1 MRTFESKDMSKKP
14 QLKEGEFHP
23 DAWAR
28 FEKFIRDVAKAGP
41 QHRKPKTKARK
52 SPVQRTKSK
61 QMPTKSRDWLEA
73 ECLRLARLVL
83 GGKEIQRVT
92 IRRLSPKGTGPN
104 WKVADIIPQP
114 TPLVSEHVRAA
125 LAHLTGAYSLEEE

>member
-1 MRTFESKDMSKKP
+1 MILPTYVCMRTFESKDMSKKP

-52 SPVQRTKSK
+52 SP
-61 QMPTKSRDWLEA
+61 
-73 ECLRLARLVL
+73 
-83 GGKEIQRVT
+83 GGAAKKKAP
-92 IRRLSPKGTGPN
+92 PKRG
-104 WKVADIIPQP
+104 
-114 TPLVSEHVRAA
+114 
-125 LAHLTGAYSLEEE
+125 